1 LRLAPLR
8 HLASVTTGRTIT
20 REPQMEEVLAEL
32 ESRWLVWY
40 EAPPPGAGA
49 PARRLSV
56 RLAHDGRPLA
66 APGWRR

>member
-1 LRLAPLR
+1 M
-8 HLASVTTGRTIT
+8 H
-20 REPQMEEVLAEL
+20 EVLAEL

-40 EAPPPGAGA
+40 EAPPSAAGA